1 MAAIG
6 VYRVTAYNI
15 SRETQAIGIRTLGA
29 AIVMLLLITVLA
41 SLSPARRA
49 AGLDPNQ
56 ALRDL

>member
-1 MAAIG
+1 MGRGCCRRRPGLRWWPRMA
-6 VYRVTAYNI
+6 
-15 SRETQAIGIRTLGA
+15 LGA

-41 SLSPARRA
+41 SLIPARRA